1 MVYRKLFVVGCPRSG
16 TSWLKRMIGSHSDV
30 LTVPNESHAYSITYN
45 NFTYL
50 KNQELKKR
58 LRSAKWIWMSYGLKP
73 LLFGIESEY
82 LWQGIFKQY
91 KIFQK
96 SNEKL
101 GLHNLVSY
109 TELKELIAKVSSGS
123 EDDLIKVRT
132 LNQLMFDRF
141 FEKNGGTQ
149 KDILLEK
156 TPQHLRYIDVILRQF
171 PEAKSIEIIRDGRD
185 VCVSYQ
191 ARAKTKRWAKQST
204 ITVAKIWKKAIETRE
219 KAKADLEISDRIY
232 SVRYENLRTESARR
246 TEQNFLF
253 YWFRLRSSFN

>member
-50 KNQELKKR
+50 KNQKFKKR
-58 LRSAKWIWMSYGLKP
+58 LNSAKWILMSYGLKP
-73 LLFGIESEY
+73 LLFGFNSED
-82 LWQGIFKQY
+82 LWQGILNKY
-91 KIFQK
+91 KIYQK
-96 SNEKL
+96 CQENI
-101 GLHNLVSY
+101 GLYNLVSY
-109 TELKELIAKVSSGS
+109 AELEQLIAKVGSGS

-141 FEKNGGTQ
+141 FENNGGSEKQ
-149 KDILLEK
+149 ILLEK
-156 TPQHLRYIDVILRQF
+156 KPQNLRYIDVILRQF

-191 ARAKTKRWAKQST
+191 GRAKTTRWAKQST